1 MFKVRIE
8 NLPRN
13 VRKLVIRATWRNFR
27 MKTLFLFFYFIYL
40 YIIIFNLGLFWLII
54 HCFGVYFIIVL
65 ILVDYYFRLIRVS

>member
-40 YIIIFNLGLFWLII
+40 YIIIFNLGLLWLSI